1 MKSFFEDQVKE
12 LKSKD
17 LLRVEKIIESDQGPV
32 VQCQGRFLLNFSSN
46 NYLGLANH
54 FRLKKTAIQAIERY
68 GVGSGASRLITGT
81 MSLHQ
86 QLEKAL
92 AQFKGCEAS
101 LIFNSGYHANI
112 GVITSLVGPNDVIF
126 SDELNH
132 ASLIDGCRL
141 SKASVVIYRHSDMR
155 HLRELL
161 KSHVEKKRKEKNQG
175 VQIFSKLL
183 IITDTVFSMDGDLCL
198 LPEIMKLADD
208 FNAQVFVDEAHAT
221 GVFGAKGRGVVEH
234 YGISSKKKNLI
245 QMGTLGKA
253 LGSFGAYVCGS
264 LSLCDF
270 LRNMARTY
278 VFTTALPPAV
288 LAASL
293 EAIRL
298 INLDSSLKDQL
309 WRNVKYFRDGITQVI
324 KNSSCELLKTDSPI
338 FPILVG
344 SKSRTMDLS
353 QKLFDEG
360 VWIHGIRPPTVPDG
374 TSRLRLTLMATH
386 TKEHLDKCFAV
397 LEKVLKL

>member
-1 MKSFFEDQVKE
+1 MKSFFEDQVEE

-17 LLRVEKIIESDQGPV
+17 LLRIEKIVESDQGPV
-32 VQCQGRFLLNFSSN
+32 VKCQGKTVLNFSSN

-54 FRLKKTAIQAIERY
+54 PRLKKAAIQAIERY

-86 QLEKAL
+86 ELEKVL
-92 AQFKGCEAS
+92 AGFKGCEAS

-112 GVITSLVGPNDVIF
+112 GVITALVDPNDVIF

-141 SKASVVIYRHSDMR
+141 SKASVMIYRHSDMR

-161 KSHVEKKRKEKNQG
+161 KSHVEQKRKEKKQG
-175 VQIFSKLL
+175 VQISSKLL
-183 IITDTVFSMDGDLCL
+183 IVTDTVFSMDGDLCL
-198 LPEIMKLADD
+198 LPALMKLAHD
-208 FNAQVFVDEAHAT
+208 FDAWIFVDEAHAT
-221 GVFGAKGRGVVEH
+221 GVFGEKSRGVVEH

-253 LGSFGAYVCGS
+253 LGSFGAYVCGPKAF
-264 LSLCDF
+264 CDF
-270 LRNMARTY
+270 LKNKARTY

-288 LAASL
+288 LAATL

-298 INLDSSLKDQL
+298 INQDLSLKNQL
-309 WRNVKYFRDGITQVI
+309 WRNVEYFKRGLTQVI
-324 KNSSCELLKTDSPI
+324 ANSSYELLKTDSPI

-344 SKSRTMDLS
+344 SQSRTMDLS

-360 VWIHGIRPPTVPDG
+360 IWIQGIRPPTVPDG

-386 TKEHLDKCFAV
+386 TKEHLDKCLV
-397 LEKVLKL
+397 TLEKVLKL